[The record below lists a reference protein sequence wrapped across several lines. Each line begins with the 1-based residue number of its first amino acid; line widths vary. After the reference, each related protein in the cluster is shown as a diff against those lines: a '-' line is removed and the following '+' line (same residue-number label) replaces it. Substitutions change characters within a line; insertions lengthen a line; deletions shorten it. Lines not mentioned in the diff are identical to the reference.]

1 MSVEEA
7 VVEKLRMLPPE
18 RRREVLE
25 FAEFLES
32 KSHLPIDEFER
43 LQTFIEDAQDLF
55 LLRQAKA
62 EDDGER
68 ISLAEVEA
76 RLGLTEQP

>member
-1 MSVEEA
+1 MNTE
-7 VVEKLRMLPPE
+7 
-18 RRREVLE
+18 
-25 FAEFLES
+25 
-32 KSHLPIDEFER
+32 DEW
-43 LQTFIEDAQDLF
+43 LQTFVEDARDLF

-76 RLGLTEQP
+76 RLGLAE

>member
-1 MSVEEA
+1 MMDILELHPSFI
-7 VVEKLRMLPPE
+7 E
-18 RRREVLE
+18 REGKKE
-25 FAEFLES
+25 FAV
-32 KSHLPIDEFER
+32 LPMDEFER
-43 LQTFIEDAQDLF
+43 LQVFIEGAQDLF

-76 RLGLTEQP
+76 RLGLSPE

>member
-1 MSVEEA
+1 MDNL
-7 VVEKLRMLPPE
+7 KLHPSFIE
-18 RRREVLE
+18 REGKKE
-25 FAEFLES
+25 FAV
-32 KSHLPIDEFER
+32 LPIDEFER
-43 LQTFIEDAQDLF
+43 LQEFIEDAQDLF

-76 RLGLTEQP
+76 RLGLTSK

>member
-1 MSVEEA
+1 MDALELHPSFIEREGKKEYA
-7 VVEKLRMLPPE
+7 V
-18 RRREVLE
+18 
-25 FAEFLES
+25 
-32 KSHLPIDEFER
+32 LPIDEFER
-43 LQTFIEDAQDLF
+43 LQTFIEDARDLF

-76 RLGLTEQP
+76 RLGLKE

>member
-1 MSVEEA
+1 MD
-7 VVEKLRMLPPE
+7 
-18 RRREVLE
+18 VLE
-25 FAEFLES
+25 LHPSFIEREGKKEYAV
-32 KSHLPIDEFER
+32 LPIDEFER

-76 RLGLTEQP
+76 RLGLTSE

>member
-1 MSVEEA
+1 MDNL
-7 VVEKLRMLPPE
+7 KLHPSFIE
-18 RRREVLE
+18 REGKKE
-25 FAEFLES
+25 FAV
-32 KSHLPIDEFER
+32 LPIDEFER
-43 LQTFIEDAQDLF
+43 LQEFIEDAQDLF

-76 RLGLTEQP
+76 RLGLTSE